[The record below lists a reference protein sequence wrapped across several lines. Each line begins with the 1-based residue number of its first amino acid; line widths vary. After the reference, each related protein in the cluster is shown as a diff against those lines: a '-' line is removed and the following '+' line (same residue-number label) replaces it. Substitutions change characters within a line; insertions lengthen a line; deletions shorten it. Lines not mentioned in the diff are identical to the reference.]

1 VFKQKFVEIIMETY
15 QDFLEKVRTKGNLKD
30 LKEARNATE
39 VVYRTMRDVMSNE
52 AIDRVGD
59 ELDDNAPDKVED
71 LWEDT
76 NPLVSFLS
84 HIRPNL
90 HISPDN
96 FLVRLRQEANL
107 PGADAE
113 TIITAV
119 FSATKDELSQ
129 ERVQEVAGFLPG
141 KISEMWQAA

>member
-1 VFKQKFVEIIMETY
+1 METY

-71 LWEDT
+71 LWQDT

-90 HISPDN
+90 HISPNN
-96 FLVRLRQEANL
+96 FLVRLRQEGNL

-119 FSATKDELSQ
+119 FSATKDELSS
-129 ERVQEVAGFLPG
+129 ERVQEVAEFLPG

>member
-1 VFKQKFVEIIMETY
+1 METY
-15 QDFLEKVRTKGNLKD
+15 QEFLEKVKTQGNLKD

-39 VVYRTMRDVMSNE
+39 VVYRTMRDVMSSE
-52 AIDRVGD
+52 AIEQVAA
-59 ELDDNAPDKVED
+59 ELDENAPDKVED
-71 LWEDT
+71 LWEDI

-113 TIITAV
+113 TIIKAV
-119 FSATKDELSQ
+119 FSATKDELSE
-129 ERVQEVAGFLPG
+129 ERIQEVAKFLPG
-141 KISEMWQAA
+141 KISEMWQEA

>member
-1 VFKQKFVEIIMETY
+1 METY
-15 QDFLEKVRTKGNLKD
+15 QEFLEKVKTQGNLKD

-39 VVYRTMRDVMSNE
+39 VVYRTMRDVMSND
-52 AIDRVGD
+52 AIDRVSD
-59 ELDDNAPDKVED
+59 ELDDNAPEKVED

-96 FLVRLRQEANL
+96 FLVRLRQEGNL

-113 TIITAV
+113 TIIKAV

-141 KISEMWQAA
+141 KISEMWQEA

>member
-1 VFKQKFVEIIMETY
+1 METY
-15 QDFLEKVRTKGNLKD
+15 QEFLEKVKTQGNLKD

-39 VVYRTMRDVMSNE
+39 VVYRTMRDVMSSE
-52 AIDRVGD
+52 AIEQVAA
-59 ELDDNAPDKVED
+59 ELDENAPDKVED

-113 TIITAV
+113 TIIKAV
-119 FSATKDELSQ
+119 FSATKDELSE
-129 ERVQEVAGFLPG
+129 ERIQEVAKFLPG
-141 KISEMWQAA
+141 KISEMWQEA

>member
-1 VFKQKFVEIIMETY
+1 METY
-15 QDFLEKVRTKGNLKD
+15 QDFLEKVKTQGNLKD

-39 VVYRTMRDVMSNE
+39 VVYRTMRDVMSSE
-52 AIDRVGD
+52 SIERVAD
-59 ELDDNAPDKVED
+59 ELDANAPDQVED

-76 NPLVSFLS
+76 NPLVRFLS

-96 FLVRLRQEANL
+96 FLVRLRQEGNL

-113 TIITAV
+113 TIIKAV

-129 ERVQEVAGFLPG
+129 ERVQEVAKCLPG
-141 KISEMWQAA
+141 KISDMWQDA

>member
-1 VFKQKFVEIIMETY
+1 METY
-15 QDFLEKVRTKGNLKD
+15 QDFLEKVRTQGNLKD

-52 AIDRVGD
+52 AIDRVAD
-59 ELDDNAPDKVED
+59 ELDEKAPDKVED
-71 LWEDT
+71 LWKDT

-96 FLVRLRQEANL
+96 FLVRLRQEGNL

-113 TIITAV
+113 TIIKAV

-129 ERVQEVAGFLPG
+129 ERVQEVAEYLPG
-141 KISEMWQAA
+141 KISEMWQEA

>member
-1 VFKQKFVEIIMETY
+1 MEILMETY
-15 QDFLEKVRTKGNLKD
+15 QEFLEKVRTKGNLKD
-30 LKEARNATE
+30 LKEARNATK

-52 AIDRVGD
+52 AIDRVAD

-96 FLVRLRQEANL
+96 FLVRLRQEGNL

-129 ERVQEVAGFLPG
+129 ERVQEVAEFLPG

>member
-1 VFKQKFVEIIMETY
+1 METY
-15 QDFLEKVRTKGNLKD
+15 QEFLEKVRAQGNLKD

-39 VVYRTMRDVMSNE
+39 VVYRTMRDVMSSE
-52 AIDRVGD
+52 AIEQVAA
-59 ELDDNAPDKVED
+59 ELDENAPDKVED

-107 PGADAE
+107 PGSDAE
-113 TIITAV
+113 TIIKAV
-119 FSATKDELSQ
+119 FSATKDELSE
-129 ERVQEVAGFLPG
+129 ERVQEVAKFLPG
-141 KISEMWQAA
+141 KISEMWQEA